1 MLSAPPE
8 FFLFWVRFWVK
19 AADPPQNLRW
29 IESNIKLLIACIIGP
44 KNMPAIP
51 RPKLYRLPQPIA

>member
-19 AADPPQNLRW
+19 AATQPQKLRR
-29 IESNIKLLIACIIGP
+29 I
-44 KNMPAIP
+44 
-51 RPKLYRLPQPIA
+51 